1 MFSKPKPNGRRG
13 FTLIEL
19 LVVISIIG
27 LLSSVVL
34 ASLNSARAKA
44 RDAVRKSD
52 LKQIRIALELY
63 YNEYGGYPSSAWPN
77 EDYRIFQSLAL
88 ETKMT
93 IFLTRFPTDP
103 LTTTGCY
110 DEQYLYISDVYKD
123 GSGNNAKATK
133 YSIYT
138 SLENQSTNN
147 LSTLSN
153 HDNYLRGDPPYS
165 AEAWGC
171 DANRKVNFKLTGGGG
186 IN

>member
-1 MFSKPKPNGRRG
+1 M
-13 FTLIEL
+13 
-19 LVVISIIG
+19 
-27 LLSSVVL
+27 
-34 ASLNSARAKA
+34 
-44 RDAVRKSD
+44 RKSD
-52 LKQIRIALELY
+52 LKQIQIALELY

-77 EDYRIFQSLAL
+77 EDYRIFSSLAL
-88 ETKMT
+88 ETKMAT
-93 IFLTRFPTDP
+93 FLTRFPIDP
-103 LTTTGCY
+103 LTTGGCY

-138 SLENQSTNN
+138 GLENQSTNN